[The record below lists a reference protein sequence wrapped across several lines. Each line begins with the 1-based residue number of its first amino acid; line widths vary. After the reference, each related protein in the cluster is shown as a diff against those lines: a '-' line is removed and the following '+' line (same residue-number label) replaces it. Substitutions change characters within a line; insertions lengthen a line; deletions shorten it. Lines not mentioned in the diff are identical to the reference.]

1 MIPGNDNYP
10 GMGEGRKVIVQFFQL
25 PEQGLAV
32 EEIPGDQKKIRLIL
46 LCHADDPQKAAADC
60 KTAFLA
66 PGHICIGRGAQ
77 MDVCRVN

>member
-1 MIPGNDNYP
+1 
-10 GMGEGRKVIVQFFQL
+10 MGEGRKVIVQFFQL